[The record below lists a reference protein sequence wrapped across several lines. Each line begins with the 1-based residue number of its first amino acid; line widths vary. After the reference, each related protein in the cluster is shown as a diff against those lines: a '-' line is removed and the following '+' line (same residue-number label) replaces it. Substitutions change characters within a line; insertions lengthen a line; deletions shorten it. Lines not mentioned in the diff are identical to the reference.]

1 MAGSRKGLQCEC
13 TGKRE
18 RRNRFFLDESMKA
31 SKFIADNISLTENN
45 LSNYEEER
53 NPYVRMFAD
62 KDLSSYDEVIFG
74 VPVMQPLSR

>member
-1 MAGSRKGLQCEC
+1 
-13 TGKRE
+13 
-18 RRNRFFLDESMKA
+18 MKA